1 MHLASR
7 GYLHAWGD
15 TARKDEGMGG
25 LGHGPAISA
34 RMQPMLML
42 QSSHVDVLQSSNVL
56 DEPGPERGSSVRVS
70 CV

>member
-1 MHLASR
+1 M
-7 GYLHAWGD
+7 
-15 TARKDEGMGG
+15 DEVMGG

-42 QSSHVDVLQSSNVL
+42 QSSHVDVLQSSHVDVLQSSNVL